1 MACLFWQRVQV
12 EIALAA
18 QVQAELKNKDLTAL
32 EEVKLMKALEETC
45 SFARSD
51 WLAFHC
57 KAENS
62 KLEGK
67 MRSAQNEAAHINWHY
82 VPAISAQTTAEG
94 FFSIWFRLMT
104 KSND

>member
-1 MACLFWQRVQV
+1 MSWKKLVS
-12 EIALAA
+12 LA
-18 QVQAELKNKDLTAL
+18 VWH
-32 EEVKLMKALEETC
+32 C

-57 KAENS
+57 KAEKS